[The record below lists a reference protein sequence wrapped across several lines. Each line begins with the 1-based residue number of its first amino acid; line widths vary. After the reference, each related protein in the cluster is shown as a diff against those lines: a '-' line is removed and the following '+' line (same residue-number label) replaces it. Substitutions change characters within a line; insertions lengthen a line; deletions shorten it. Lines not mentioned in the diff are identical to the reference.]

1 MKKVF
6 SFIAILL
13 FHFWNFEIVNSEI
26 FIKAKI
32 DNQILT
38 NFDVKNEKNYLLAL
52 NPSLRNLSTEE
63 INRYATDSLIN
74 ENVKRIEIE
83 KRYEILQNK
92 KMINKVIKD
101 IYSGLGILNI
111 SEFEQY
117 LDNYNIGLDL
127 VKKKISIEI
136 AWNDYIFNKFNKSIL
151 IDEDKIRDEISKLS
165 KQNKTEN
172 ILLSEIIFTIN
183 DNENLEDKFN
193 NIKNSINKIG
203 FEETAKI
210 YSVSDSK
217 KNGGKIGWVYK
228 TQLSKKILNEIEKIN
243 VGQLTKPITTPGGF
257 ILLKLN
263 DKKEEI
269 LNIDEEEQFKKAI
282 NFEKNRQLTVYSTLQ
297 YKRVYNKSIINEF

>member
-1 MKKVF
+1 MKKVL
-6 SFIAILL
+6 SFVAILIFYL
-13 FHFWNFEIVNSEI
+13 WNFETVNSEI

-32 DNQILT
+32 NNQILT

-63 INRYATDSLIN
+63 INQFATDSLIN

-101 IYSGLGILNI
+101 IYSGLSISNL

-117 LDNYNIGLDL
+117 LEKYSINLEL
-127 VKKKISIEI
+127 VKNKISIEI
-136 AWNDYIFNKFNKSIL
+136 AWNDYIFNKFNRSIL
-151 IDEDKIRDEISKLS
+151 IDENKIRDKISKLS
-165 KQNKTEN
+165 NQNKIEN

-183 DNENLEDKFN
+183 DKESLESKYN
-193 NIKNSINKIG
+193 NIKDSIIKIG

-210 YSVSDSK
+210 YSVADSK

-228 TQLSKKILNEIEKIN
+228 TQLSKKILKEVEQIDI
-243 VGQLTKPITTPGGF
+243 GQLTKPITTPGGF
-257 ILLKLN
+257 ILLKIN
-263 DKKEEI
+263 DKKDEI
-269 LNIDEEEQFKKAI
+269 LNIDEEEQFKKAV
-282 NFEKNRQLTVYSTLQ
+282 NFEKNRQLTIYSTLQ
-297 YKRVYNKSIINEF
+297 YKRVYNKSVINEF

>member
-6 SFIAILL
+6 SFIAILVFYL
-13 FHFWNFEIVNSEI
+13 WNFENVNSEI

-32 DNQILT
+32 NNQIIT

-52 NPSLRNLSTEE
+52 NPSLRNLPVEE

-74 ENVKRIEIE
+74 ENIKRIEIE

-101 IYSGLGILNI
+101 IYSGLSISNL

-117 LDNYNIGLDL
+117 LEKYSINLEL
-127 VKKKISIEI
+127 VKNKISIEI
-136 AWNDYIFNKFNKSIL
+136 AWNDYIFNKFNRSIL
-151 IDEDKIRDEISKLS
+151 IDENKIRDKISKLS
-165 KQNKTEN
+165 NQNKVEN
-172 ILLSEIIFTIN
+172 ILLSEIIFTIK
-183 DNENLEDKFN
+183 DKESLESKYN
-193 NIKNSINKIG
+193 NIKDSIIKIG

-210 YSVSDSK
+210 YSVADSK

-228 TQLSKKILNEIEKIN
+228 TQLSKKILKEVEQIDI
-243 VGQLTKPITTPGGF
+243 GQLTKPITTPGGF

-263 DKKEEI
+263 DKKDEI
-269 LNIDEEEQFKKAI
+269 LNINEEEQFKKAV
-282 NFEKNRQLTVYSTLQ
+282 NFEKNRQLTIYSTLQ
-297 YKRVYNKSIINEF
+297 YKRVYNKSVINEF

>member
-1 MKKVF
+1 MF
-6 SFIAILL
+6 YL
-13 FHFWNFEIVNSEI
+13 WNFETVNSEI

-32 DNQILT
+32 NNQILT
-38 NFDVKNEKNYLLAL
+38 SFDVKKEKNYLLAL
-52 NPSLRNLSTEE
+52 NPSLRNLSIEE

-74 ENVKRIEIE
+74 ENIKRIEIE

-92 KMINKVIKD
+92 KMINKIIKD
-101 IYSGLGILNI
+101 IYSGLGISNI

-117 LDNYNIGLDL
+117 LNKYNIGLGL

-136 AWNDYIFNKFNKSIL
+136 AWNDYIFSKFNSSIL
-151 IDEDKIRDEISKLS
+151 IDEDKIRDKISKLS
-165 KQNKTEN
+165 KQNKIEN

-183 DNENLEDKFN
+183 DNENLESKFN

-210 YSVSDSK
+210 YSVADSK

-228 TQLSKKILNEIEKIN
+228 TQLSKKILNEIEKID
-243 VGQLTKPITTPGGF
+243 VGQLTNPITTPGGF

-263 DKKEEI
+263 DKKDEI
-269 LNIDEEEQFKKAI
+269 LNIDEEEQFKKAV
-282 NFEKNRQLTVYSTLQ
+282 NFEKNRQLTIYSTLQ
-297 YKRVYNKSIINEF
+297 YKRVYNKSVINEF

>member
-1 MKKVF
+1 
-6 SFIAILL
+6 
-13 FHFWNFEIVNSEI
+13 
-26 FIKAKI
+26 
-32 DNQILT
+32 LT
-38 NFDVKNEKNYLLAL
+38 NFDIKNEKNYLLAL
-52 NPSLRNLSTEE
+52 NPNLRNLPIEE

-74 ENVKRIEIE
+74 ENIKRIEIE

-101 IYSGLGILNI
+101 IYSGLGISNI
-111 SEFEQY
+111 SEFEKY
-117 LDNYNIGLDL
+117 LDEYNINLEL

-151 IDEDKIRDEISKLS
+151 IDENKIRDKISKLS
-165 KQNKTEN
+165 KQNKMQN

-183 DNENLEDKFN
+183 DNESLEIKFN
-193 NIKNSINKIG
+193 NIKDSINKIG

-228 TQLSKKILNEIEKIN
+228 TQLSKKILNEIEKIDI
-243 VGQLTKPITTPGGF
+243 GQLTEPITTPGGF

-263 DKKEEI
+263 DKKDEI
-269 LNIDEEEQFKKAI
+269 LNIDEEEQFKKAV

-297 YKRVYNKSIINEF
+297 YKRVYNRSIINEF

>member
-1 MKKVF
+1 MKKIF
-6 SFIAILL
+6 SFIAILIL
-13 FHFWNFEIVNSEI
+13 YLWNFETVNSEI

-32 DNQILT
+32 NNQILT

-74 ENVKRIEIE
+74 ENIKRIEIE
-83 KRYEILQNK
+83 KRYEIIQNK
-92 KMINKVIKD
+92 NMINKIIKD
-101 IYSGLGILNI
+101 IYSGLGISNI
-111 SEFEQY
+111 TEFEQY
-117 LDNYNIGLDL
+117 LDKYGISLGL
-127 VKKKISIEI
+127 VKNKISIEI
-136 AWNDYIFNKFNKSIL
+136 AWNDYIFNKFNRSIL
-151 IDEDKIRDEISKLS
+151 IDEDKIRDKISKLS
-165 KQNKTEN
+165 KQNKIEN

-183 DNENLEDKFN
+183 DNENLEIKFN

-217 KNGGKIGWVYK
+217 KNGGNIGWVYK
-228 TQLSKKILNEIEKIN
+228 TQLSKKILSEIEKID

-263 DKKEEI
+263 DKKDEI
-269 LNIDEEEQFKKAI
+269 LNIDEEEQFKKAV
-282 NFEKNRQLTVYSTLQ
+282 NFEKNRQLTIYSTLQ
-297 YKRVYNKSIINEF
+297 YKRVYNKSLINEF

>member
-1 MKKVF
+1 MKKVL
-6 SFIAILL
+6 SFVAILIFYL
-13 FHFWNFEIVNSEI
+13 WNFEIVSSEI

-32 DNQILT
+32 NNQILT

-63 INRYATDSLIN
+63 INKFATDSLIN

-101 IYSGLGILNI
+101 IYTGLGISNI
-111 SEFEQY
+111 NEFEQY
-117 LDNYNIGLDL
+117 LDKYSIGLDL

-136 AWNDYIFNKFNKSIL
+136 AWNDYIFNKFNRSIL
-151 IDEDKIRDEISKLS
+151 IDEDKIKDKISKLS

-172 ILLSEIIFTIN
+172 ILLSEIIFTIK
-183 DNENLEDKFN
+183 DSESLESKFN
-193 NIKNSINKIG
+193 NIKNSIDKIG

-210 YSVSDSK
+210 YSVSDSR

-228 TQLSKKILNEIEKIN
+228 TQLSKKILNEIDKID

-263 DKKEEI
+263 DKKDEI
-269 LNIDEEEQFKKAI
+269 LNIDKEEQFKKAI
-282 NFEKNRQLTVYSTLQ
+282 NFEKNRQLTIYSTLQ

>member
-1 MKKVF
+1 MF
-6 SFIAILL
+6 Y
-13 FHFWNFEIVNSEI
+13 FWNFETVKSEI

-32 DNQILT
+32 NNQILT
-38 NFDVKNEKNYLLAL
+38 NFDVKKEKNYLLAL
-52 NPSLRNLSTEE
+52 NPSLRNLSIEE

-74 ENVKRIEIE
+74 ENIKRIEIE

-92 KMINKVIKD
+92 KMINKIIKD
-101 IYSGLGILNI
+101 IYSGLGISNI

-117 LDNYNIGLDL
+117 LNKYNIGLGL

-136 AWNDYIFNKFNKSIL
+136 AWNDYIFSKFNSSIL
-151 IDEDKIRDEISKLS
+151 IDEDKIRDKISKLS
-165 KQNKTEN
+165 KQNKIEN

-183 DNENLEDKFN
+183 DNESLESKFN

-210 YSVSDSK
+210 YSVADSK

-228 TQLSKKILNEIEKIN
+228 TQLSKKILNEIEKID
-243 VGQLTKPITTPGGF
+243 VGQLTNPITTPGGF

-263 DKKEEI
+263 DKKDEI
-269 LNIDEEEQFKKAI
+269 LNIDEEEQFKKAV
-282 NFEKNRQLTVYSTLQ
+282 NFEKNRQLTIYSTLQ
-297 YKRVYNKSIINEF
+297 YKRVYNKSVINEF

>member
-1 MKKVF
+1 MKKVL
-6 SFIAILL
+6 SFVAILIFYL
-13 FHFWNFEIVNSEI
+13 WNFEIVSSEI

-32 DNQILT
+32 NNQILT

-63 INRYATDSLIN
+63 INKFATDSLIN
-74 ENVKRIEIE
+74 ENIKRIEIE

-92 KMINKVIKD
+92 KMINKIIKD
-101 IYSGLGILNI
+101 IYSGLGISNI

-117 LDNYNIGLDL
+117 LNKYNIGLGL

-151 IDEDKIRDEISKLS
+151 IDEDKIRDKINKLS
-165 KQNKTEN
+165 KKNKTEN

-183 DNENLEDKFN
+183 DNESLEIKFN
-193 NIKNSINKIG
+193 NIKDSINKIG

-228 TQLSKKILNEIEKIN
+228 TQLSKKILNAIEKID
-243 VGQLTKPITTPGGF
+243 VGQLTEPITTPGGF

-263 DKKEEI
+263 DKKDEI

>member
-1 MKKVF
+1 MKKVL
-6 SFIAILL
+6 SFVAILIFYL
-13 FHFWNFEIVNSEI
+13 WNFETVNSEI

-32 DNQILT
+32 NNQILT

-63 INRYATDSLIN
+63 INQFATDSLIN

-101 IYSGLGILNI
+101 IYTGLGISNI
-111 SEFEQY
+111 NEFEQY
-117 LDNYNIGLDL
+117 LVKYSIGLEL

-136 AWNDYIFNKFNKSIL
+136 AWNDYIFNKFNRSIL
-151 IDEDKIRDEISKLS
+151 IDENKIKDKISKLS
-165 KQNKTEN
+165 KQNKIEN
-172 ILLSEIIFTIN
+172 ILLSEIIFTIK
-183 DNENLEDKFN
+183 DSENLESKFN
-193 NIKNSINKIG
+193 NIKNSIDKIG

-228 TQLSKKILNEIEKIN
+228 TQLSKKILNEIDKID

-263 DKKEEI
+263 DKKDEI

-282 NFEKNRQLTVYSTLQ
+282 NFEKNRQLTIYSTLQ

>member
-1 MKKVF
+1 MKKIF
-6 SFIAILL
+6 SFIVILI
-13 FHFWNFEIVNSEI
+13 FHLLNFETVNSEI

-38 NFDVKNEKNYLLAL
+38 NFDIKNEKNYLLAL
-52 NPSLRNLSTEE
+52 NPNLRNLPMEE

-83 KRYEILQNK
+83 KGYEILQNK

-101 IYSGLGILNI
+101 IYSGLGISNI
-111 SEFEQY
+111 SEFEKY
-117 LDNYNIGLDL
+117 LDEYNINLEL

-151 IDEDKIRDEISKLS
+151 IDENKIRDKISKLS
-165 KQNKTEN
+165 KQNKMQN

-183 DNENLEDKFN
+183 DNESLEIKFN
-193 NIKNSINKIG
+193 NIKDSINKIG

-228 TQLSKKILNEIEKIN
+228 TQLSKKILDEIEKIE

-263 DKKEEI
+263 DKKDEI
-269 LNIDEEEQFKKAI
+269 LNIDEEEQFKKAV

-297 YKRVYNKSIINEF
+297 YKRVYNRSIINEF

>member
-1 MKKVF
+1 MKKVL
-6 SFIAILL
+6 SFVAILIFYL
-13 FHFWNFEIVNSEI
+13 WNFEIVSSEI

-32 DNQILT
+32 NNQILT

-63 INRYATDSLIN
+63 INQFATDSLIN

-101 IYSGLGILNI
+101 IYTGLGISNI
-111 SEFEQY
+111 NEFEQY
-117 LDNYNIGLDL
+117 LDKYSIGLEL

-136 AWNDYIFNKFNKSIL
+136 AWNDYIFNKFNRSIL
-151 IDEDKIRDEISKLS
+151 IDEDKIKDKISKLS

-172 ILLSEIIFTIN
+172 ILLSEIIFTIK
-183 DNENLEDKFN
+183 DSESLESKFN
-193 NIKNSINKIG
+193 NIKNSIDKIG

-210 YSVSDSK
+210 YSVSDSR

-228 TQLSKKILNEIEKIN
+228 TQLSKKILNEIDKID

-263 DKKEEI
+263 DKKDEI
-269 LNIDEEEQFKKAI
+269 LNIDKEEQFKKAI
-282 NFEKNRQLTVYSTLQ
+282 NFEKNRQLTIYSTLQ
-297 YKRVYNKSIINEF
+297 YKRVLSLSL